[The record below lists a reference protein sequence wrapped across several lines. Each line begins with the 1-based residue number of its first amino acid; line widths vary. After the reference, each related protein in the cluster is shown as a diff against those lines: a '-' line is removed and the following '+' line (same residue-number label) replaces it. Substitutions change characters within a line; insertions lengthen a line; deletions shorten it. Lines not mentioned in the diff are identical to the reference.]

1 MAFTSASLF
10 NTEKVTLIW
19 IFSKGV
25 GEGAIL
31 QSQERILIY
40 HIIFDSCGEGLQ
52 ETWVLSFFC
61 IMGLCLHCRA
71 AIGIKSNDQ
80 VTQIMSGWNF
90 LHARWQVK

>member
-52 ETWVLSFFC
+52 ETWVLGFFVSWDCVC
-61 IMGLCLHCRA
+61 IAEQPLVLRVMT
-71 AIGIKSNDQ
+71 K
-80 VTQIMSGWNF
+80 
-90 LHARWQVK
+90 